1 MEIPPSLVNESSS
14 FIRSAAPSRYVLSA
28 TLEHNYF
35 NAARRYSTSYPD
47 LVIIPCRD
55 PGISCVREQEI
66 QVTPI
71 GGVALTEIVEGVDN
85 ALGLG
90 NTAYGRS
97 VAIVAVAGIWNH
109 LSACRRYFR
118 LYDIRESHLVR
129 RLQMKL
135 HANFLVSTT
144 HCVLVSNSQPMDS
157 TTIGAHHS

>member
-1 MEIPPSLVNESSS
+1 M
-14 FIRSAAPSRYVLSA
+14 
-28 TLEHNYF
+28 
-35 NAARRYSTSYPD
+35 
-47 LVIIPCRD
+47 IIPCRD

-71 GGVALTEIVEGVDN
+71 GGVALTEIVEGVYN

-97 VAIVAVAGIWNH
+97 VAIVAVAGIWNR

-129 RLQMKL
+129 RLQMEL
-135 HANFLVSTT
+135 HAILLVSTT
-144 HCVLVSNSQPMDS
+144 HCILVSNIRPMHPILMS
-157 TTIGAHHS
+157 AHHS